1 MGIFSVLR
9 KGSAKT
15 KKVLADAAKESKSKP
30 KQQSMEK
37 SQSSIRKKA
46 KEAGQSVKTF
56 RQKNPNDTDVK
67 ALYKQKPSIKKADE
81 GREYRRLVD
90 QAREKKR
97 VLENKY
103 YDEAEAKFKKEGKEF
118 RKDYFAEDVDAYIDN
133 KLEKNHKIIKDA
145 AVGNEEALKRFGN
158 KDYRKGG
165 MVVSTVDNRKRK

>member
-1 MGIFSVLR
+1 MGIFNVLR
-9 KGSAKT
+9 KVGKAKGKVLAEAKT
-15 KKVLADAAKESKSKP
+15 KAKSKP

-37 SQSSIRKKA
+37 SQSNIRKKA

-56 RQKNPNDTDVK
+56 RQKNPNDIDVK

-103 YDEAEAKFKKEGKEF
+103 YDEAEAKFKKQGKEF

-133 KLEKNHKIIKDA
+133 KLQKNHKPQ
-145 AVGNEEALKRFGN
+145 VPLKRSSLMEV
-158 KDYRKGG
+158 RQ
-165 MVVSTVDNRKRK
+165 